1 MVTTEA
7 EAPAHLSSASGIE
20 KKKSSKN
27 KDKKSKKR
35 PVDEVE
41 VRIGVAFEA
50 CCRKERELRR

>member
-7 EAPAHLSSASGIE
+7 AAPHRSASGIE

-41 VRIGVAFEA
+41 VRVCLSWLFREA
-50 CCRKERELRR
+50 LLLLSRKE